1 MSQSEEREKGL
12 PPSKTT
18 LSGEHDSRT
27 KAKSPVQQ
35 ERPDSPEPSCVS
47 MKSDRSMGLSIHFK
61 DKHSS
66 ETQIQ
71 QERPDSPEPSCV
83 SMKSDRSMKKPP
95 KFKRK
100 RPSETQIQQERPDS
114 PEPSCV
120 SMKSD
125 WSNNH
130 IINFKDG
137 QHSAEQRVHQER
149 SEVPSG
155 QSAQE
160 HQTDLDSIFMLLEE
174 NIVTFVKN
182 ELKRFHRVLS
192 PDYPECSERQRED
205 EEVVDGEEEEQR
217 RSSRE
222 AFLQITL
229 HFLRR
234 MKQEELADSLQS

>member
-1 MSQSEEREKGL
+1 MSQSEEREEGL
-12 PPSKTT
+12 PPSETT
-18 LSGEHDSRT
+18 LSGEHDSQT

-47 MKSDRSMGLSIHFK
+47 MKSDQSMVQPIVFK
-61 DKHSS
+61 RQHSS

-83 SMKSDRSMKKPP
+83 SMKSD
-95 KFKRK
+95 
-100 RPSETQIQQERPDS
+100 
-114 PEPSCV
+114 
-120 SMKSD
+120 
-125 WSNNH
+125 WSIDRH
-130 IINFKDG
+130 VDFKDG
-137 QHSAEQRVHQER
+137 QHSAEQRVHHQR
-149 SEVPSG
+149 KEVPSG

-182 ELKRFHRVLS
+182 ELKRIQRVLT
-192 PDYPECSERQRED
+192 PDYPEWLESQRED

-222 AFLQITL
+222 AFLEITL
-229 HFLRR
+229 TFLRR
-234 MKQEELADSLQS
+234 MKQEELADSAEQEEAFNRFNMMERGNAGK